1 MKPLLMRHSEPINE
15 SFKIW
20 RNFQPYHHNP
30 WHYHPECEI
39 TYIFKGRGILFVG
52 DKMMEYGNDE
62 LVMMGPNL
70 PHEWRSR
77 HVMNTPD
84 LYSESVSIHFNQFFL
99 GDAFYQLAEVAAL
112 KDFLAQSVRGIKI
125 SDQAV
130 KATLKQIFD
139 ELLHTDGI
147 PKIYKLLEVLHVM
160 AVCND
165 RQYLSSNSFVDSID
179 QSNNHR
185 INQVYAY
192 VMKHFT
198 KAISIADVAAVIN
211 MTPTSFCRFFKD
223 RTHKSFIRYLN
234 EIRVGYACRLLL
246 EGQLSISQ
254 VAYESGFGNLSN
266 FNKQFR
272 AIKGINPTV
281 FIKDHFNDF
290 T

>member
-20 RNFQPYHHNP
+20 RNFRPYHHNP

-39 TYIFKGRGILFVG
+39 TYIFKGWGILFVG
-52 DKMMEYGNDE
+52 DQMVEYGDDE
-62 LVMMGPNL
+62 LIMMGPNL
-70 PHEWRSR
+70 PHEWRS
-77 HVMNTPD
+77 HVINTPD

-99 GDAFYQLAEVAAL
+99 GETFYQLAEAAML
-112 KDFLAQSVRGIKI
+112 RDFLTHSVRGIKI
-125 SDQAV
+125 EDPHV
-130 KATLKQIFD
+130 KATLKHTLN
-139 ELLHTDGI
+139 ELIIAGGI
-147 PKIYKLLEVLHVM
+147 PKIYKLLEVLHLM
-160 AVCND
+160 AACND

-192 VMKHFT
+192 VMKNFT
-198 KAISIADVAAVIN
+198 KAISIGEVATVIN

-246 EGQLSISQ
+246 EGKLSISQ
-254 VAYESGFGNLSN
+254 IAYESGFGNLSN

-272 AIKGINPTV
+272 EVKGITPTM
-281 FIKDHFNDF
+281 FIKDH
-290 T
+290 